1 MSALQ
6 LEQQLERAF
15 DSAIKRNSFSK
26 VNLLKRADHICVFGL
41 GKYFGEAFIQQNVR
55 KRFQV
60 DYLCDNNEGRL
71 AELKQDDRFQ
81 DLHIISPNELKKL
94 KNTVVIFMLGDPR
107 TAIEQIKELV
117 GIENCISYNDLV
129 LDDIMG
135 SDKELNDYT
144 ASKAELFT
152 VFDLLADD
160 LSREIYTNI
169 FCLRVAPDL
178 ANTTYEAM
186 CTLPQYFPQ
195 DIIQL
200 TQDECF
206 VDCGAY
212 IGDTLEIFSNLT
224 DAKFKKYYAFELDE
238 NNFAELL
245 KKGELIQAN
254 SKNGAK
260 VICYPYG
267 VWKED
272 TMISYGTMASADSY
286 SVYNPRE
293 VKTARMIK
301 LDSLLRHEKVSFIK
315 MDIEGSELEALK
327 GAQTIIKEQRP
338 KMAICVYHKI
348 EDLWKIPLFLHKINP
363 EYKIYIR
370 HHAKFWVSETV
381 CYAIP

>member
-212 IGDTLEIFSNLT
+212 IGDTLEIFSN
-224 DAKFKKYYAFELDE
+224 
-238 NNFAELL
+238 
-245 KKGELIQAN
+245 G
-254 SKNGAK
+254 
-260 VICYPYG
+260 
-267 VWKED
+267 
-272 TMISYGTMASADSY
+272 
-286 SVYNPRE
+286 
-293 VKTARMIK
+293 
-301 LDSLLRHEKVSFIK
+301 
-315 MDIEGSELEALK
+315 
-327 GAQTIIKEQRP
+327 
-338 KMAICVYHKI
+338 
-348 EDLWKIPLFLHKINP
+348 
-363 EYKIYIR
+363 
-370 HHAKFWVSETV
+370 
-381 CYAIP
+381 

>member
-1 MSALQ
+1 
-6 LEQQLERAF
+6 
-15 DSAIKRNSFSK
+15 
-26 VNLLKRADHICVFGL
+26 
-41 GKYFGEAFIQQNVR
+41 
-55 KRFQV
+55 
-60 DYLCDNNEGRL
+60 
-71 AELKQDDRFQ
+71 
-81 DLHIISPNELKKL
+81 
-94 KNTVVIFMLGDPR
+94 MLGDPR

-152 VFDLLADD
+152 VFDLFADD

-200 TQDECF
+200 TQDEYF
-206 VDCGAY
+206 LDCGAY

-224 DAKFKKYYAFELDE
+224 DAKLKKYYAFELDE

-254 SKNGAK
+254 SESGAK

-286 SVYNPRE
+286 SVYNSRE
-293 VKTARMIK
+293 VKTARMVK

-327 GAQTIIKEQRP
+327 R
-338 KMAICVYHKI
+338 
-348 EDLWKIPLFLHKINP
+348 L
-363 EYKIYIR
+363 
-370 HHAKFWVSETV
+370 
-381 CYAIP
+381 